1 MRIVMKYGGTSV
13 SNAERFL
20 NTANIAIDTYNKKNE
35 VIVIVSAMSGVTDM
49 LLGAA
54 DISLKGGDIAPI
66 LNELRLKHF
75 DACKYIKNEEL
86 LKLTKEGIDTL
97 LVDLEKS
104 LIGVHYLGE
113 LSLRSKDRIVSF
125 GERLS
130 SLILSKTI
138 EAQGVAS
145 DKIDAFSLIVT
156 DSNFGEASVLFNES
170 YKKISETLLPLLK
183 KGTIPVVTG
192 FIAKSKTEILL
203 LLAGW
208 F

>member
-130 SLILSKTI
+130 SLIL
-138 EAQGVAS
+138 
-145 DKIDAFSLIVT
+145 
-156 DSNFGEASVLFNES
+156 
-170 YKKISETLLPLLK
+170 
-183 KGTIPVVTG
+183 
-192 FIAKSKTEILL
+192 
-203 LLAGW
+203 
-208 F
+208 

>member
-1 MRIVMKYGGTSV
+1 M
-13 SNAERFL
+13 
-20 NTANIAIDTYNKKNE
+20 
-35 VIVIVSAMSGVTDM
+35 
-49 LLGAA
+49 
-54 DISLKGGDIAPI
+54 
-66 LNELRLKHF
+66 
-75 DACKYIKNEEL
+75 
-86 LKLTKEGIDTL
+86 
-97 LVDLEKS
+97 
-104 LIGVHYLGE
+104 GE

-183 KGTIPVVTG
+183 KVQFPLLLVLLQRV
-192 FIAKSKTEILL
+192 KTEILL
-203 LLAGW
+203 LLAGVIMTILLQ
-208 F
+208 